1 MPVRLHEVQKCFVFL
16 FFFGILSS
24 KTLTTDTVILIT
36 KYQTRYVVTVLTY
49 YV

>member
-1 MPVRLHEVQKCFVFL
+1 MPVRLHEVQKCFVF
-16 FFFGILSS
+16 FGIQSS